1 MTTLYELDKY
11 VQLQRTQ
18 RRRKKQPGAAP
29 GVPGKTVAKNGS
41 RAHALSTLAG
51 RRAVAFSRP
60 LDYEVP
66 GIVGELRQP
75 SRMACWA
82 TTYTMMVGWRD
93 QASSPIERVLGNV
106 GQKWVNLFK
115 ADTGSTAEQEAELF
129 AAAGLAA
136 EPLASYTLES
146 WEGLLRQYGPLA
158 VIIDVDPSDKR
169 AMHMVIVA
177 GIHGDGTADGT
188 TLTIVD
194 PARGDKRPVKFSA
207 FLSQYHQGAA
217 RRTSSGRHNQIIHW
231 PKDVKFAGAK
241 GLLDRG
247 FETRSSPPAK
257 APAPATTGPAPWS
270 RFFQFRKGSK
280 FDIDGPLTYN
290 GKGEVL
296 ERTNDYLK
304 FTMKMPAASIFGQT
318 IPAADM
324 VLEATYKKEGKG
336 NVVRATIN
344 GQVMEDTN
352 AEIVSSGSKRT
363 IRPNF
368 SGFTGPLPEWITV
381 TPDGDD
387 EIDLDMKIDGR
398 DVDFDLERTSGS
410 SGMALSVQPWS
421 QSFPFAGGT
430 AFLVN
435 GPLSFDGRGRVLERT
450 DTLLRFEINMPPATI
465 LNKKIPKLDLLVD
478 ATYAKEGSGNK
489 VDFTINGTKH
499 PDANASISTDAA
511 ESRRTIV
518 PSIVFPGAKVEMVSF
533 APDGRDTIDLDVT
546 IDGKDHDFDLE
557 KIKGPAAQSWVEG
570 LARTSTQA
578 DALNEI
584 AAFAARGGASR
595 WKIARADLAQR
606 LRDVVNDPNKVTQGH
621 INLCGPAIFFH
632 VYARRDPVGFVRYA
646 AELFE
651 KASAKIGSLKVTAG
665 GDLLN
670 ANYASI
676 KAKQGGDPTPVAEWM
691 CMSALR
697 DSENAVLDFEGDPS
711 ATFSGM
717 TTPGELADWMRA
729 AGIYNKVSDEG
740 NWVASK
746 GLNHA
751 MALRPVPNRD
761 ILMLINAKIIDPNH
775 KKKALLDKFPNHFIQ
790 LLSPIRISN
799 RGTVSFDF
807 WSWGEL
813 YPNPRQPVIDIKTM
827 DFIDNY
833 YGTVTGEV

>member
-11 VQLQRTQ
+11 VQLQRTR
-18 RRRKKQPGAAP
+18 RRRKAQPAVIP
-29 GVPGKTVAKNGS
+29 GVPAKPVATGAS
-41 RAHALSTLAG
+41 RAHALSMLTG
-51 RRAVAFSRP
+51 RRALALSRP

-66 GIVGELRQP
+66 GTVGELRQP
-75 SRMACWA
+75 SRMSCWA
-82 TTYTMMVGWRD
+82 TTYTMLVGWRD
-93 QASSPIERVLGNV
+93 QASSPIERALGDV
-106 GQKWVNLFK
+106 GQKWVNLFR
-115 ADTGSTAEQEAELF
+115 ADTGSSAEQEAELF
-129 AAAGLAA
+129 AAAGLVA
-136 EPLASYTLES
+136 EPLASYTLEA
-146 WEGLLRQYGPLA
+146 WEGMLRQYGPLA

-169 AMHMVIVA
+169 AMHMVVVA

-188 TLTIVD
+188 TLTIAD
-194 PARGDKRPVKFSA
+194 PARGDKRAVKFSA
-207 FLSQYHQGAA
+207 FLTQYHQGAA
-217 RRTSSGRHNQIIHW
+217 RRTSSGRHNQIVHW

-241 GLLDRG
+241 GLIGRG
-247 FETRSSPPAK
+247 FESKSSPPAK
-257 APAPATTGPAPWS
+257 APAPAPSGPPPWS

-296 ERTNDYLK
+296 ERTNDFLK
-304 FTMKMPAASIFGQT
+304 FTMKMPAASIFGNT

-324 VLEATYKKEGKG
+324 VIEATYKKEGKG

-352 AEIVSSGSKRT
+352 AEIVSSGTKRT
-363 IRPNF
+363 IRPSF
-368 SGFTGPLPEWITV
+368 SGFSGPLPEWITV

-410 SGMALSVQPWS
+410 SGMALNIQPWS

-450 DTLLRFEINMPPATI
+450 DTLLRFEINMPAANI
-465 LNKKIPKLDLLVD
+465 IGKKIPKLDLVVD
-478 ATYAKEGSGNK
+478 AIYAREGSGNR

-499 PDANASISTDAA
+499 PDGNASISTDAA
-511 ESRRTIV
+511 ESRRTIT
-518 PSIVFPGAKVEMVSF
+518 PSIVFPGARVEMVSF

-546 IDGKDHDFDLE
+546 IDGKEHDFDLE
-557 KIKGPAAQSWVEG
+557 KIKGPEAQAWVQG
-570 LARTSTQA
+570 LARTSTVA
-578 DALNEI
+578 DALTEI
-584 AAFAARGGASR
+584 TAFAARTGASR
-595 WKIARADLAQR
+595 WKINRADLAKR
-606 LRDVVNDPNKVTQGH
+606 LRELVNDPNLVTQGW

-632 VYARRDPVGFVRYA
+632 VFVRRDPVGFVRYA
-646 AELFE
+646 ADLYE
-651 KASAKIGSLKVTAG
+651 KASANIGSLKVKPG

-670 ANYASI
+670 ADYAKI

-711 ATFSGM
+711 ESVSGI
-717 TTPGELADWMRA
+717 TTPGELADWLKA

-740 NWVASK
+740 NWVGSK
-746 GLNHA
+746 GFNHA

-761 ILMLINAKIIDPNH
+761 ILMLINAKIIDPYH
-775 KKKALLDKFPNHFIQ
+775 KKKALLDRFPNHFVQ
-790 LLSPIRISN
+790 LLSQIHTTN
-799 RGTVSFDF
+799 RGTVWFHY
-807 WSWGEL
+807 WSWAEVMPKPG
-813 YPNPRQPVIDIKTM
+813 QPPIEIKTM
-827 DFIDNY
+827 DFINNY
-833 YGTVTGEV
+833 YGTVTGEL